1 MNKKLLSQNRD
12 AGKFNYEEQVKHFKI
27 HKVFIRYMG
36 KHNTMMAN
44 AYDYVRFTFPEK
56 PLKNFLSFRDEANKV
71 DLSHITNSKTKQQ
84 EIINISKS
92 LALEDFI
99 KSNN

>member
-1 MNKKLLSQNRD
+1 MITNLNKTAGKATFEKSLDFYQKNKKHIRFM
-12 AGKFNYEEQVKHFKI
+12 AGHYLV
-27 HKVFIRYMG
+27 MS
-36 KHNTMMAN
+36 N
-44 AYDYVRFTFPEK
+44 AYDYICLTFPEK